1 MSKIKDNLNMI
12 TYIGI
17 HLSKDN
23 LVIHI
28 FGIALSLISS
38 SHPKKGITIHIS
50 HYLKYEAGMNK
61 LNKSHVFL
69 LKMSLWTFFMVQT
82 SFLNICCC
90 VDVRYETLED
100 IHPKWPKALYHS
112 GKFSLILFHFLSS
125 LSTCQM
131 SRTSKNRFF
140 FCI

>member
-1 MSKIKDNLNMI
+1 MLGGTAIDHKSKTTFIMKFKVNLSGILTIN
-12 TYIGI
+12 TYYVKKINVNSNI
-17 HLSKDN
+17 IIYNTYLDN
-23 LVIHI
+23 LVVHI
-28 FGIALSLISS
+28 FGDRSPVFDQQQQ
-38 SHPKKGITIHIS
+38 PKKGNYHPIS

-100 IHPKWPKALYHS
+100 IH
-112 GKFSLILFHFLSS
+112 
-125 LSTCQM
+125 
-131 SRTSKNRFF
+131 SKMT
-140 FCI
+140 